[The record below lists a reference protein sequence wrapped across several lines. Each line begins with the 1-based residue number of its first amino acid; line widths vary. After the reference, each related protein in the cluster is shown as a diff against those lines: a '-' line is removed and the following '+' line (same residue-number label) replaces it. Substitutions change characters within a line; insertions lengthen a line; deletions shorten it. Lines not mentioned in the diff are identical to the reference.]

1 MRHKHRVRQVIVNY
15 LLSFILML
23 SIATVVVVAVG
34 KWSFCSER
42 AIHHASVK
50 THYYY
55 NLKHDMEQQAVNM
68 AIPYGIDRACLK
80 KVFTEDEV
88 QRDVNKVLSEKVN
101 GEKVIVDFGDVDQ
114 RIRAN
119 VEKVNGKLNAK
130 QTESLNAYINKVKD
144 MYVKKIHYPNEDMM
158 ATYISKSTK
167 VAWIAIPLAVI
178 IGFFCAFYLV
188 VSRHY
193 AYHGLRY
200 VVYGV
205 MAAGALISVGFAAI
219 ISNGAIYNYNIAE
232 SFMKQFYVY
241 YLGHILLMYVVF
253 GIGILVF
260 GLIGIFLVYRQK
272 YAIRG

>member
-1 MRHKHRVRQVIVNY
+1 MRHKHKIRQTIVNY

-42 AIHHASVK
+42 SIHHASEK
-50 THYYY
+50 THYYF
-55 NLKHDMEQQAVNM
+55 NLKNDMEQQAVNM
-68 AIPYGIDRACLK
+68 GIPFGIDKACLK
-80 KVFTEDEV
+80 GAFAESEV
-88 QRDVNKVLSEKVN
+88 KRDVNKVLSEKVN
-101 GEKVIVDFGDVDQ
+101 GEKVIVDFGDIDH

-119 VEKVNGKLNAK
+119 VEKVNGKLSAK
-130 QTESLNAYINKVKD
+130 QTESLNAYIDKVKD

-167 VAWIAIPLAVI
+167 VAWIAIPLAAI

-205 MAAGALISVGFAAI
+205 MGAGALIAVGFAAI
-219 ISNGAIYNYNIAE
+219 ISNGAIYHYNITE

-241 YLGHILLMYVVF
+241 YLGHVLLMYVVF
-253 GIGILVF
+253 GISILVF
-260 GLIGIFLVYRQK
+260 GLIGIFLVFRQK
-272 YAIRG
+272 YAIRR